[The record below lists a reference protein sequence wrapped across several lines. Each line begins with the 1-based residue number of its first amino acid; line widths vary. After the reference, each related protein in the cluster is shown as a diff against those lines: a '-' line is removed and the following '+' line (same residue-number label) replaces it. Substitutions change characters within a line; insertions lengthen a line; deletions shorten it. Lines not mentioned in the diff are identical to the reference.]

1 MSETKTTTLRS
12 PSQIRRICRLIFCRE
27 SLDVRGFDVLMQ
39 LRSEQDHEGTS
50 SAHKITICGASSV
63 GKTSGIWDLPG
74 ANLSEF
80 KHLDPFQA
88 VLACADEQMADPAS
102 FQLIDSFMVS
112 ANKKSHPHL
121 KDAIKT
127 EIKITLNEP
136 GLYSK
141 GQQVVQ
147 GSNIGIICK
156 LGKKKKVTV
165 QMNNSTETLTEGAAT
180 IGTAAVIIEAAK
192 LTKGS
197 PIMMPA
203 RLLENTPS
211 AKYVM
216 SNKKNQ
222 PIAFVHIVPENH
234 TTKWVP
240 MARETIEIKGYAWI
254 GVSKVTNAITNACKL
269 TKINLL
275 GSGSPVSNETFLSK
289 NMSRIFRG
297 NALAKAM
304 MSQSESIKETG
315 TSSTTMQGGE
325 QSDRLRAKQWCN
337 KLLQHEI
344 HNNGVEKW
352 NDSTWQHEFKGGWQT
367 YGKEHGLSKAN
378 SFQIAIG
385 EIKQKLHNPEKDTTL
400 YNLVA
405 PPNNSGKN
413 EKPSFV
419 HALPYLSLAYFHLGA
434 LFMDDAEEFLAEY
447 VSKVVNGISNNSCN
461 SSNTNITSESF
472 QFDPILFYV
481 GSQIEKNLVLRN
493 ALLRT
498 FSRLCPSYKQWLS
511 PEENRSITSEGRQ
524 AAIGEQKEREETI
537 QREEKEKDA
546 LTVSF
551 SFF

>member
-1 MSETKTTTLRS
+1 MSEATTTLRTA
-12 PSQIRRICRLIFCRE
+12 SQIRRICRLIFCRE

-50 SAHKITICGASSV
+50 SAQGD
-63 GKTSGIWDLPG
+63 GIWDLPG
-74 ANLSEF
+74 ANVSDF

-88 VLACADEQMADPAS
+88 VLACANEQMAVSSS
-102 FQLIDSFMVS
+102 FQFIDSFMVS
-112 ANKKSHPHL
+112 ADKKSHPHL
-121 KDAIKT
+121 KDAITT
-127 EIKITLNEP
+127 EYKITLKEP

-156 LGKKKKVTV
+156 VGKSKVTV
-165 QMNNSTETLTEGAAT
+165 QMNKSTETLTEGAAT
-180 IGTAAVIIEAAK
+180 IGTAAVIVETVK

-197 PIMMPA
+197 PIMLPA
-203 RLLENTPS
+203 RLLEDTPT

-240 MARETIEIKGYAWI
+240 MARGTIEIKGYAWI

-289 NMSRIFRG
+289 NLSRIFRG
-297 NALAKAM
+297 NVLAKAM
-304 MSQSESIKETG
+304 MSQSESIQETG
-315 TSSTTMQGGE
+315 TSSTTTQGGV

-352 NDSTWQHEFKGGWQT
+352 NDSTWQHVFKGGWQT

-378 SFQIAIG
+378 SFQVAIG
-385 EIKQKLHNPEKDTTL
+385 DIKKKLHNPEADSTL

-413 EKPSFV
+413 KKPSFV

-447 VSKVVNGISNNSCN
+447 VSKVVNGISNSSN
-461 SSNTNITSESF
+461 SSNTNNTSESF

-511 PEENRSITSEGRQ
+511 PEEEQSITSEGRQ
-524 AAIGEQKEREETI
+524 AAIGEQKEREQTI
-537 QREEKEKDA
+537 QREEKEKDE

>member
-1 MSETKTTTLRS
+1 MSEATTTLRTA
-12 PSQIRRICRLIFCRE
+12 SQIRRICRLIFCRE

-50 SAHKITICGASSV
+50 SAQGD
-63 GKTSGIWDLPG
+63 GIWDLPG
-74 ANLSEF
+74 ANVSDF

-88 VLACADEQMADPAS
+88 VLACANEQMAVSSS
-102 FQLIDSFMVS
+102 FQFIDSFMVS
-112 ANKKSHPHL
+112 ADKKSHPHL
-121 KDAIKT
+121 KDAITT
-127 EIKITLNEP
+127 EYKITLKEP

-156 LGKKKKVTV
+156 VGKSKVTV
-165 QMNNSTETLTEGAAT
+165 QMNKSTETLTEGAAT
-180 IGTAAVIIEAAK
+180 IGTAAVTVETVK

-203 RLLENTPS
+203 RLLEDTPT

-240 MARETIEIKGYAWI
+240 MARGTIEIKGYAWI

-289 NMSRIFRG
+289 NLSRIFRG
-297 NALAKAM
+297 NVLAKAM
-304 MSQSESIKETG
+304 MSQSESIQETG
-315 TSSTTMQGGE
+315 TSSTTTQGGV

-352 NDSTWQHEFKGGWQT
+352 NDSTWQHVFKGGWQT

-385 EIKQKLHNPEKDTTL
+385 DIKKKLHNPEKDTTL

-413 EKPSFV
+413 KKPSFV

-447 VSKVVNGISNNSCN
+447 VSKVVNGISNSSN
-461 SSNTNITSESF
+461 SSNTNNTSESF

-511 PEENRSITSEGRQ
+511 PEEEQSITSEGRQ
-524 AAIGEQKEREETI
+524 AAIGEQKEREQTI
-537 QREEKEKDA
+537 QREEKEKDE